1 MSEVWY
7 YVDTEQTVGPL
18 SLSELMGTLSK
29 LPDWTDTLVW
39 RAGVPDWE
47 KAGDVSSPAS
57 RSSAAVRVPV
67 LRAEER

>member
-7 YVDTEQTVGPL
+7 YVDLKRTVGPVTL
-18 SLSELMGTLSK
+18 LELMGMLRK

-47 KAGDVSSPAS
+47 KQETF
-57 RSSAAVRVPV
+57 
-67 LRAEER
+67 LN